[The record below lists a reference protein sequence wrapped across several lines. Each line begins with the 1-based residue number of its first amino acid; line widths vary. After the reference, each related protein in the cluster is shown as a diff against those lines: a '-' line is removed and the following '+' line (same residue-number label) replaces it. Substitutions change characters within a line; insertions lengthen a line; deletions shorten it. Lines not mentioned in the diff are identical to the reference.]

1 MSKQKKRISRK
12 QVLFI
17 VAGTSLILL
26 CLMVIAFNSMFSGP
40 KQQRKKTTQMVTLLP
55 PPPPP
60 KIKELPPEPQEVK
73 QEKIQEQLADLG
85 PNTPDTPPDNT
96 PPAQDLGVDA
106 EGTAGSDG
114 FGLQGRKGGRGL
126 LVGGG
131 GGTGYGWYT
140 NRISVDLQR
149 MVNEIIQKEGGLP
162 EGKWRTVVKIEL
174 DVTGKIKTFSIIG
187 SSGNQK
193 LDAAVNKAL
202 ASANLTESLP
212 PGMPRIMK
220 LSFTI

>member
-17 VAGTSLILL
+17 VGGMGVILL
-26 CLMVIAFNSMFSGP
+26 CLMVLGFNSMFSAP
-40 KQQRKKTTQMVTLLP
+40 KRQYKKTTQMVSLLP

-60 KIKELPPEPQEVK
+60 KQEQIQPQEK
-73 QEKIQEQLADLG
+73 LEDKTSEKMEQLEPLSG
-85 PNTPDTPPDNT
+85 PEQTSAEA

-106 EGTAGSDG
+106 EGTAGGDN
-114 FGLQGRKGGRGL
+114 FGLVGRKGGRGL
-126 LVGGG
+126 LAGGG

-174 DVTGKIKTFSIIG
+174 EVTGKIKTFSIIG

>member
-17 VAGTSLILL
+17 VAGMGLTLL
-26 CLMVIAFNSMFSGP
+26 CLMVLAFNSMFSAP
-40 KQQRKKTTQMVTLLP
+40 KRQHKKPPQMVSLLP

-60 KIKELPPEPQEVK
+60 PKQEQIQPQEK
-73 QEKIQEQLADLG
+73 LEEKTAEKMEQLEPLSG
-85 PNTPDTPPDNT
+85 PEQESAEA

-106 EGTAGSDG
+106 EGTAGGDN
-114 FGLQGRKGGRGL
+114 FGLVGRKGGRGL
-126 LVGGG
+126 LAGGG

-174 DVTGKIKTFSIIG
+174 EVTGKIKTFSIIG